1 MDNKKVDNI
10 RLLGKLPDDLIS
22 TLNTFKNISQDD
34 WLKYNKV
41 KPNRFGVFKNTT
53 EHIVFRFVNDIEKPK
68 SGYFNYNVFDEYES
82 YLQKIMDYVKTLYSY
97 KNSEYSRIMLAKLYT
112 GCEIDKHVDG
122 NESAVEPHK
131 IHIPIV
137 THDNCIFYCDDE
149 SINMKEN
156 YIYEVDNQKMHGV
169 INSSDVDRIHLIIEL
184 YEV

>member
-137 THDNCIFYCDDE
+137 THDNCIFYCDDK
-149 SINMKEN
+149 SIHMKEN

>member
-82 YLQKIMDYVKTLYSY
+82 YLQKIKKVFFPTQMPIIGDVPTLQ
-97 KNSEYSRIMLAKLYT
+97 LAL
-112 GCEIDKHVDG
+112 HLP
-122 NESAVEPHK
+122 APH
-131 IHIPIV
+131 
-137 THDNCIFYCDDE
+137 
-149 SINMKEN
+149 S
-156 YIYEVDNQKMHGV
+156 
-169 INSSDVDRIHLIIEL
+169 
-184 YEV
+184 